1 MIGSMKGKGR
11 HTVLALAMVM
21 VAWGSA
27 GNPASAQPY
36 PNKPI
41 RLIVPFGT
49 GGSTDFVA
57 RIIGQKLSES
67 WKQSVIID
75 NRAGSGGN
83 IGTEMVARSAPDGYT
98 LLMGSTGPNA
108 VNATLYGALLPFD
121 PIKSFTPIILAS
133 GSTSFLTVNLA
144 LPVYSVKDLIA
155 LAKSKPGE
163 LSFGSASNGT
173 SPHIA
178 GELFNSMA
186 GVRMVHIPYK
196 SSAPGLADMIGGRLQ
211 VFFPSGTNAL
221 GLIRAGK
228 IRALAV
234 TSRAR
239 SPLAPDLPTV
249 AEAGIP
255 GYEVVFWF
263 GVMAPAGTPQ
273 PVVAKLNTEINEILK
288 MPDVRERMN
297 ATGDTPLG
305 GTPKEFA
312 EIIKNDIARWGKIV
326 KESGAKVD

>member
-21 VAWGSA
+21 VACGSA

-49 GGSTDFVA
+49 GGSTDTLA
-57 RIIGQKLSES
+57 RIIGQKLTES
-67 WKQSVIID
+67 WKQPVIID

-83 IGTEMVARSAPDGYT
+83 IGTEMVARAAPDGYT
-98 LLMGSTGPNA
+98 LLLGSTGPNA
-108 VNATLYGALLPFD
+108 VNATLYGALPFD

-196 SSAPGLADMIGGRLQ
+196 SSAPGLMDMIGGRLQ

-234 TSRAR
+234 TSRTR
-239 SPLAPDLPTV
+239 SPLMPELPTI
-249 AEAGIP
+249 AEAGLP

-273 PVVAKLNTEINEILK
+273 PIVAKLNTEINEILK

-305 GTPKEFA
+305 STPKEFA
-312 EIIKNDIARWGKIV
+312 EVIKNDIARWGKIV